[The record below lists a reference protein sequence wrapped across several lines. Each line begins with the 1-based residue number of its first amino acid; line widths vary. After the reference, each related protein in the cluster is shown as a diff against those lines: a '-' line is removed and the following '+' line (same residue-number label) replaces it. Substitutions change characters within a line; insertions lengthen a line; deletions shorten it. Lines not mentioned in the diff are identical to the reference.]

1 MLGKLYY
8 GTLHTAG
15 ITTLARRLRQGALV
29 LCYHNVVPRPDHLP
43 PFGEPGLHLPV
54 DRFTAQVHWLK
65 DHYTVVS
72 LRELVDRLENGRP
85 VRGLAAITFDD
96 GYAGAFT
103 FAWPLLRALDL
114 PATMFIVGRAP
125 DRPAVFWW
133 DHPVVLNGTPPD
145 DRDHRLFALSG
156 DRAVILRD
164 ARAGAV
170 ADGPVPSTHLPAD
183 WSVVAQGAAA
193 GLDLGAHTMT
203 HRTLTQLGETDLA
216 HEIARSRDVIEERTG
231 WRPRFFAYPYG
242 IWDGRVH
249 QAVRRAGYRGA
260 VTLEYGLNTAG
271 IDTCMLR
278 RVNVPAFISSPAF
291 AGWAA
296 GIRPRS
302 SAHSPNPRLESLE
315 IPSPQTSVGR

>member
-15 ITTLARRLRQGALV
+15 ITTLARRLHQGALV
-29 LCYHNVVPRPDHLP
+29 LCYHNVVPRSDRLP
-43 PFGEPGLHLPV
+43 PLGEPGLHLPV

-65 DHYTVVS
+65 DHYSVVS

-103 FAWPLLRALDL
+103 LAWPLLRGLEL

-133 DHPVVLNGTPPD
+133 DHPAVLRTPPD
-145 DRDHRLFALSG
+145 DRDHRLLALGG

-170 ADGPVPSTHLPAD
+170 ADVPSTHLPAD
-183 WSVVAQGAAA
+183 WPVVARGAAA

-203 HRTLTQLGETDLA
+203 HRTLTMLGETDLA

-231 WRPRFFAYPYG
+231 RRPEFFSYPYG

-260 VTLEYGLNTAG
+260 VTLDYGLNTGG

-278 RVNVPAFISSPAF
+278 RVNVPASISSLAF

-296 GIRPRS
+296 GIRPRL
-302 SAHSPNPRLESLE
+302 SAHSPNPRFESLE
-315 IPSPQTSVGR
+315 VPSPQTSVGR

>member
-1 MLGKLYY
+1 V
-8 GTLHTAG
+8 A
-15 ITTLARRLRQGALV
+15 
-29 LCYHNVVPRPDHLP
+29 
-43 PFGEPGLHLPV
+43 
-54 DRFTAQVHWLK
+54 
-65 DHYTVVS
+65 
-72 LRELVDRLENGRP
+72 LRELVDRLENGRS

-133 DHPVVLNGTPPD
+133 DHPGVLNETAAD
-145 DRDHRLFALSG
+145 DRDHRLFAMGG

-164 ARAGAV
+164 ARAGA
-170 ADGPVPSTHLPAD
+170 ATDIPSTHLPAD
-183 WSVVAQGAAA
+183 WSVVARGAAA

-203 HRTLTQLGETDLA
+203 HRTLTLLGETELA

-231 WRPRFFAYPYG
+231 WRPKFFAYPYG

-249 QAVRRAGYRGA
+249 DAVRRAGYRGA

-271 IDTCMLR
+271 TDTCLLR

-302 SAHSPNPRLESLE
+302 AAHRPNPRLESLE
-315 IPSPQTSVGR
+315 IPGPQASVGR